1 MAQDSLFRPQF
12 ALKIPLQG
20 ENSGFFLP
28 SEDGKDSAFHQFLI
42 FCKRLTAPSLPYR
55 RQPFAEQLLLPD
67 DPTRP
72 RNSLALTALR
82 RSQLLQRGL

>member
-28 SEDGKDSAFHQFLI
+28 SEGCKASAFHQFLV
-42 FCKRLTAPSLPYR
+42 FCKRQTAPSLPYR
-55 RQPFAEQLLLPD
+55 RQPFAEQLLLSD
-67 DPTRP
+67 ERAHP
-72 RNSLALTALR
+72 RNSLAVTALR
-82 RSQLLQRGL
+82 RSQLLRRGL